1 VFQYAFLVLSL
12 YTYNIFCNIQE
23 ELDKLNKASENI
35 NRIELLL
42 EVCYILCMKT
52 RSSATTEKQRISCA
66 CLPRLP
72 NWSCNAQNTAE
83 SQRLYYFWHSNAL
96 IQELLADNAFCHEI
110 AAEGH
115 SLCKPRG
122 TPMNIPINLIFLETR
137 IIGLHFCRW
146 WYGSIFIQIWAV
158 GSKRR
163 IFSASECILAV
174 QGHPR
179 SMILV
184 PIESAYATSY

>member
-1 VFQYAFLVLSL
+1 MFQYAFLVLSL

-122 TPMNIPINLIFLETR
+122 TPMNIPINLIFPETR
-137 IIGLHFCRW
+137 NYIFVEDSMGLSSFKFVQWALKDASFLHQSAFWLFKVIQGRW
-146 WYGSIFIQIWAV
+146 FWYQ
-158 GSKRR
+158 SKAHMR
-163 IFSASECILAV
+163 L
-174 QGHPR
+174 
-179 SMILV
+179 
-184 PIESAYATSY
+184 PISD